1 MPRNL
6 DLTALR
12 SFVAVA
18 DVGGVTR
25 AAGHLHLTQSAVSMQ
40 LKRLEESLGT
50 KLLDRT
56 TRSVALTPAGEQL
69 VSYARRMLTLN
80 DEAIAR
86 MTDDIYEGEITLGVP
101 HDILYPAIPP
111 VLAAFAQRFPRMRV
125 HLLSLGTRTLREM
138 FLRGECDAILTTEET
153 LGEGAETL
161 AVLPLIWAG
170 AVNGVAWRQRPVRF
184 AFTRTCIF
192 SPMARARLDA
202 AGIDWVSVVDSVSD
216 HRASEAAVMADLALY
231 VILDSTLP
239 QGVAPVP
246 AAAGLP
252 PLPDQKINLY
262 RSGALQAD
270 ISVALGELLRNSYA
284 GLGRGT
290 GQTIAAE

>member
-25 AAGHLHLTQSAVSMQ
+25 AAGHLNLTQSAVSMQ
-40 LKRLEESLGT
+40 LKRLEDSLGT
-50 KLLDRT
+50 RLLDRT

-86 MTDDIYEGEITLGVP
+86 MTDDVYEGEITLGVP

-111 VLAAFAQRFPRMRV
+111 VLAAFAQRFPRMRM

-138 FLRGECDAILTTEET
+138 FARGECDAILTTEET

-170 AVNGVAWRQRPVRF
+170 AVNGVAWRQRPLRF

-192 SPMARARLDA
+192 SPIARARLDA
-202 AGIDWVSVVDSVSD
+202 AGIDWVSMVDSASD
-216 HRASEAAVMADLALY
+216 RASEAAVMADLALY
-231 VILDSTLP
+231 VILDHTLP
-239 QGVAPVP
+239 QGVAPVS

-270 ISVALGELLRNSYA
+270 ISDALGVLLRNSYA
-284 GLGRGT
+284 GLGRGAS
-290 GQTIAAE
+290 QQLAAE